1 MFDTASQSGQ
11 AVLFC
16 LCYDFPT
23 RWSAFVNGGG
33 SFQVVLQKNHF
44 PYAGQSAK
52 QITIDAITTYAAAN
66 GKVASASQA
75 VPDGF
80 SAALSGTGSAAL
92 TIPADPTVMRP
103 VAAQQVFLVLRY
115 HFGMS

>member
-16 LCYDFPT
+16 VCYDFPT